1 MKIIVCVLCTMSVFL
16 NKANITHFQQELLSE
31 GPQEPHVY
39 IYIYLVYIDIY
50 IYTHTKCR
58 YVVYIYVVLLSIYIL
73 SVDITH
79 SHSDLVGK
87 LLAVWLFNFSIFQ
100 KP

>member
-1 MKIIVCVLCTMSVFL
+1 MKIIVCILCTMSVFL

-39 IYIYLVYIDIY
+39 IYIYLVYIY

-58 YVVYIYVVLLSIYIL
+58 YLVYIYVVLLSIYI
-73 SVDITH
+73 H
-79 SHSDLVGK
+79 
-87 LLAVWLFNFSIFQ
+87 
-100 KP
+100 